1 MKFPLNNQ
9 SISAVVG
16 AVAITITVLMV
27 SGCGQKGALYLTD
40 TGPTE
45 VSAPANSPDKAS
57 VEAPQDEKEKKTH

>member
-40 TGPTE
+40 TEPTE
-45 VSAPANSPDKAS
+45 VSAPASSSDKPSA
-57 VEAPQDEKEKKTH
+57 EMAQDEEEKKTN